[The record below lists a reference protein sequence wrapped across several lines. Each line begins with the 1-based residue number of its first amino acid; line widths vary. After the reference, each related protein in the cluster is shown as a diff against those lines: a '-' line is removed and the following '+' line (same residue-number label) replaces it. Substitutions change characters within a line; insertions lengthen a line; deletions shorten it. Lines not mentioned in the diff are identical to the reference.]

1 MISMHDKVR
10 LSEKYITAIIEA
22 FEGNFD
28 TADHLWVFG
37 SRVDLQAK
45 GGDIDLY
52 IETHETDL
60 DKAIQQKSKMVS
72 QLWRAIGEQKIDV
85 VLNILSLNSDLSIY
99 NIAKQS
105 GVLLK

>member
-1 MISMHDKVR
+1 MHYKVR
-10 LSEKYITAIIEA
+10 LPEKYITAIIEA

-28 TADHLWVFG
+28 ISDHLWIFG
-37 SRVDLQAK
+37 SRIDLQAK

-60 DKAIQQKSKMVS
+60 DKAIRNKSKMVS
-72 QLWRAIGEQKIDV
+72 QIWRAVGEQKIDV
-85 VLNILSLNSDLSIY
+85 VLNILSLNSDLPIHA
-99 NIAKQS
+99 IAKQN